1 MTETP
6 IELKKMLQ
14 AKVPDIPLKPDDI
27 LFVPSSMS
35 KVVMTRSVDL
45 ALQAAS
51 AASIVAIQ

>member
-1 MTETP
+1 
-6 IELKKMLQ
+6 MLQ